1 MEASLRC
8 NLVAAQ
14 TLMDSL
20 RYNRWRRLPALQYQ
34 PTDMIDLIDAVVLAA
49 RRNISAKVP
58 MTNALLHLL
67 ISAIETGKNDLE
79 KYDLEKCE
87 QGDDLDYHE
96 LINHAPL
103 LALLMLPYWH
113 LRFSSEEKE
122 YVRAQTVNHVYQ
134 CLVDRIDERSSV
146 YPESSDELHDIEYA
160 LEVLAPGLNAA
171 FVSRYLRLRW
181 MNTLSNPDKEAWPF
195 LLVLIPVHL
204 GAGLN
209 SKQQN
214 LSFNCFNTM
223 LALSISSTWL
233 SNMDA
238 IRGLYVFVRFLKEN
252 SVRMFDTA
260 SPDLFRAI
268 NAILNLV
275 FSNFLAPKNKS
286 DELQT
291 DFNSYS
297 LLFDTCAILM
307 ELAFNGRYLPHS
319 NSGPSIVTFDHE
331 YPPAMNLGLVSEIL
345 SSVFDNI
352 KEYDTSTKDKFRLSE
367 EAKTLFSSVK
377 QHRLII
383 EIFDTLRKID
393 PTFTFTSEVPV

>member
-79 KYDLEKCE
+79 KYDLEKGE

-122 YVRAQTVNHVYQ
+122 
-134 CLVDRIDERSSV
+134 IDERSSV

-252 SVRMFDTA
+252 SVHFAAMIA
-260 SPDLFRAI
+260 
-268 NAILNLV
+268 V
-275 FSNFLAPKNKS
+275 FEKDWPCFK
-286 DELQT
+286 
-291 DFNSYS
+291 YS
-297 LLFDTCAILM
+297 LLCT
-307 ELAFNGRYLPHS
+307 H
-319 NSGPSIVTFDHE
+319 HE
-331 YPPAMNLGLVSEIL
+331 RCTV
-345 SSVFDNI
+345 
-352 KEYDTSTKDKFRLSE
+352 
-367 EAKTLFSSVK
+367 
-377 QHRLII
+377 
-383 EIFDTLRKID
+383 
-393 PTFTFTSEVPV
+393 